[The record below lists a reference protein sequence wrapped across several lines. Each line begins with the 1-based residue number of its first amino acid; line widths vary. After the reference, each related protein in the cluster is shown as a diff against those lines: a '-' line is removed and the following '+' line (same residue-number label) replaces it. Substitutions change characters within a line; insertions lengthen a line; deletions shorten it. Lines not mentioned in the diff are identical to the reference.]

1 MPELEERIGSRIR
14 EFRSQKGMTISTLSQ
29 LTGIS
34 GPQLSRIET
43 GKTSAPVST
52 LNTIVKALG
61 TRLGFLFDEEEN
73 NDAPVVVTKSDARI
87 TSREGMNEYGYNYEA
102 LAFHK
107 RNKSMEPFFVK
118 VDKERS
124 DESVVFNHPGE
135 EFIFMLKGKM
145 VFAHGTE
152 KYYLQAGDCVYFES
166 AVDHWIKNVGNTD
179 LELLMVMVTP

>member
-1 MPELEERIGSRIR
+1 
-14 EFRSQKGMTISTLSQ
+14 MTIATLSK

-34 GPQLSRIET
+34 GPQLSRIEH

-61 TRLGFLFDEEEN
+61 TKLGFLFNEEEN
-73 NDAPVVVTKSDARI
+73 NDPAVVVTKRDARI
-87 TSREGMNEYGYNYEA
+87 TSRTGMNEYGYNYEA

-107 RNKSMEPFFVK
+107 KTKSMEPFFVT

-135 EFIFMLKGKM
+135 EFIFMLKGEM
-145 VFAHGTE
+145 VFTHAGE

-166 AVDHWIKNVGNTD
+166 AVDHWIRNVGKTD